1 MKEDQFPAHIRRET
15 CSDGR
20 QVEITQT
27 VKAHLEG
34 TANYAAQALAPV
46 GLSQSARLAGLLHD
60 CGKLTQAYK
69 SYLIRSVHGEPVHR
83 GSVNHTFAGVR
94 LLLERYHRDELDL
107 PDIACEVL
115 ALAVGGHHGWFD
127 CVDEHQKSGFRHRLA
142 KTDIGYEE
150 ARENYFRFVMPPAE
164 LDRLFETASAELCP
178 ALECI
183 CNMTGNDV
191 PDAQYNAETSFYAG
205 LLARLMLSAVVEGD
219 RRDTAE
225 FMQAVSLPP
234 RRTDEELRSL
244 WAGRLARV
252 EQKLNGLPHTS
263 EIDRA
268 RREISDRCKAGATLP
283 SGVFRLNAPTGGGK
297 TLSSLRFALAHA
309 QATGKRRI
317 LFVSPL
323 LTILDQNAKVIR
335 DYIQDDRLILEHH
348 SNLVRE
354 EATSDQL
361 NEKELLTENW
371 DAPVIITTL
380 VQLLNT
386 LFSGKMSAVR
396 RFQALC
402 GSVIVIDEVQT
413 VPVKLLSLFSLAV
426 NFLAEFC
433 QATVVLC
440 SATQPTIEQTAH
452 PLHGPVRELLP
463 YDPALWAVFRR
474 TELRD
479 GGSASLEEIAALS
492 QELLEEADSLLV
504 VCNKKDEAQSLF
516 YSLKNFGGTCC
527 HLSAAMCPAHRR
539 DVLQTLDASLAP
551 DAKGKTL
558 CVATQVVEAGV
569 DISFE
574 RCLRLAA
581 GMDSAVQTAGRCNR
595 NGEAGPGVVAPVLV
609 VQCKGEKLGRLPDI
623 QRGKDATLG
632 LFHAFRQRPERFGND
647 LASDASIQYY
657 YQQLYARMP
666 VGTQDGPVAVKDQT
680 FTLFSLL
687 SQNES
692 LLPDEKLPYYFQ
704 QAFRLAGS
712 LFQVF
717 DEDSIDVIVPYG
729 KGKELIGKLNSSRA
743 QHDLAYAKELLQQA
757 KPYSVSLYRYQID
770 QLEREGGLLP
780 LSSGA
785 TALIGHYN
793 EQTGFTLEEQ
803 PGAMPYLGVE

>member
-1 MKEDQFPAHIRRET
+1 MEQSQFLAHIRKET
-15 CSDGR
+15 CADGR
-20 QVEITQT
+20 EVEITQT
-27 VKAHLEG
+27 VEAHCRQ
-34 TANYAAQALAPV
+34 TADYAADALDCV

-60 CGKLTQAYK
+60 CGKLTQAYQT
-69 SYLIRSVHGEPVHR
+69 YLRRSADGESVLR

-94 LLLERYHRDELDL
+94 LLLERYHHDKLEL

-115 ALAVGGHHGWFD
+115 ALAVGSHHGWFD
-127 CVDEHQKSGFRHRLA
+127 CVDEHGKSGFQHRLTKA
-142 KTDIGYEE
+142 DIGYEE
-150 ARENYFRFVMPPAE
+150 AIGNLFRLGISPAE
-164 LDRLFETASAELCP
+164 LDSLFEAASAELCP
-178 ALECI
+178 ALERI
-183 CNMTGNDV
+183 CNMTGEDV
-191 PDAQYNAETSFYAG
+191 EDTQYDAETAFYAG

-225 FMQAVSLPP
+225 FMQGVHFAS

-244 WAGRLARV
+244 WAGCLARV
-252 EQKLNGLPHTS
+252 EQKLDGLSHDS

-268 RREISDRCKAGATLP
+268 RREISDRCKAAATLP
-283 SGVFRLNAPTGGGK
+283 GGVLRLNAPTGGGK
-297 TLSSLRFALAHA
+297 TLTSLRYALAHA
-309 QATGKRRI
+309 EAAGKRRI
-317 LFVSPL
+317 IFVSPL
-323 LTILDQNAKVIR
+323 LTILDQNARVIR
-335 DYIQDDRLILEHH
+335 DYVQDDSLILEHH

-354 EATSDQL
+354 ESIPD
-361 NEKELLTENW
+361 EMDERELLMENW
-371 DAPVIITTL
+371 DAPIIITTL

-413 VPVKLLSLFSLAV
+413 VPAKMLSLFSLAV

-440 SATQPTIEQTAH
+440 SATQPAMEQTAH

-479 GGSASLEEIAALS
+479 GGGASLDEITDLS
-492 QELLEEADSLLV
+492 RELLEEADSLLV
-504 VCNKKDEAQSLF
+504 VCNKKDEAQTLF
-516 YSLKNFGGTCC
+516 HSLKGLDGACF

-539 DVLQTLDASLAP
+539 DVLQALDASLAP
-551 DAKGKTL
+551 EAKGKTL

-569 DISFE
+569 DISFA
-574 RCLRLAA
+574 RCLRFAA

-595 NGEAGPGVVAPVLV
+595 NGEAGPGAVAPVIV
-609 VQCKGEKLGRLPDI
+609 VQCKGEKLGKLPDI
-623 QRGKDATLG
+623 QRGKDATLN
-632 LFHAFRQRPERFGND
+632 LFHAFRQKPERFGKD
-647 LASDASIQYY
+647 LASDQAIRYY
-657 YQQLYARMP
+657 YQQFYARMP
-666 VGTQDGPVAVKDQT
+666 LGAQDYKVEKKS

-687 SQNES
+687 SLNET
-692 LLPDEKLPYYFQ
+692 LTPDEQLPYCFN

-712 LFQVF
+712 LFEVF

-729 KGKELIGKLNSSRA
+729 EGKELISKLNSSQA
-743 QHDLAYAKELLQQA
+743 KYDLAYAKQLLQQA
-757 KPYSVSLYRYQID
+757 KPYSVSLYRYQV
-770 QLEREGGLLP
+770 ERLKKEGGLLE
-780 LSSGA
+780 LCSGA
-785 TALIGHYN
+785 IALIGHYDA
-793 EQTGFTLEEQ
+793 QTGVTLEEK